1 MLMNIK
7 SNKDKTYLYFT
18 INIKYLL
25 SIFSGIPFYFKID
38 ISTVAEI
45 KYIRKK
51 WIQCVC
57 VINLYE
63 IMDLFVISCSIYEKK
78 NA

>member
-7 SNKDKTYLYFT
+7 SNKVKTYLYLT

-25 SIFSGIPFYFKID
+25 SIFSGIPFYFKVD

-51 WIQCVC
+51 
-57 VINLYE
+57 
-63 IMDLFVISCSIYEKK
+63 
-78 NA
+78 